1 MIYGDIFFP
10 LMQLGIK
17 KEIGKPLKSK
27 YTCSELLNA
36 LMNTLPS
43 NPINHYKNYTAL
55 ILKKSIK
62 VEEYN
67 IFRNEIIRIIVT
79 KSFLEE
85 SIEVWSNR
93 YHESIIFNLSKT
105 TVLIFSTTQFWIE
118 CFLDTF
124 KIDFHGK
131 QQRFFSTYT

>member
-43 NPINHYKNYTAL
+43 NPINHYYYTAL

-67 IFRNEIIRIIVT
+67 IFRNVT
-79 KSFLEE
+79 K
-85 SIEVWSNR
+85 
-93 YHESIIFNLSKT
+93 
-105 TVLIFSTTQFWIE
+105 
-118 CFLDTF
+118 
-124 KIDFHGK
+124 
-131 QQRFFSTYT
+131 

>member
-67 IFRNEIIRIIVT
+67 IFRNVT
-79 KSFLEE
+79 K
-85 SIEVWSNR
+85 
-93 YHESIIFNLSKT
+93 
-105 TVLIFSTTQFWIE
+105 
-118 CFLDTF
+118 
-124 KIDFHGK
+124 
-131 QQRFFSTYT
+131 